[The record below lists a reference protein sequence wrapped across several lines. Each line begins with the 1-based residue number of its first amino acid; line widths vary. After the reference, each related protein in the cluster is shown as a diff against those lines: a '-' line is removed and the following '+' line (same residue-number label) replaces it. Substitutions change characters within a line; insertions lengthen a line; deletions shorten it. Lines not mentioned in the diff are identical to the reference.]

1 METEKSNNSSYLPS
15 RVKGILFSGL
25 VWSFLLTTDK
35 FACIQRSL
43 LALSGVAFVILCWSI
58 SKNGGVS
65 EDGLKESRKSV
76 EYYLSAILVLIGA
89 GIGVAIIDFRSNEF
103 TWMVSNTIILL
114 LIGIVEIYANMRG
127 EE

>member
-1 METEKSNNSSYLPS
+1 METEKNNNSSYLPS

-89 GIGVAIIDFRSNEF
+89 GIGVAIIDLRSNEF

>member
-1 METEKSNNSSYLPS
+1 METEENNNSSYLPS

-89 GIGVAIIDFRSNEF
+89 GIGVAIIDLRSNEF

>member
-1 METEKSNNSSYLPS
+1 METNNNSSYVPS
-15 RVKGILFSGL
+15 RVKGIAFSCI
-25 VWSFLLTTDK
+25 VWSLMLTNDK
-35 FACIQRSL
+35 FAFIQCSL
-43 LALSGVAFVILCWSI
+43 LILLGIAFIVLCWCI
-58 SKNGGVS
+58 SRKGGVS

-89 GIGVAIIDFRSNEF
+89 GIGVAVIDARSNEF

-114 LIGIVEIYANMRG
+114 ILGILEIYANMRS

>member
-1 METEKSNNSSYLPS
+1 METEKNNNSSYLPS

-58 SKNGGVS
+58 SKKGGVS

-76 EYYLSAILVLIGA
+76 EYYLSAILALIGA

-103 TWMVSNTIILL
+103 TWIVSNTIILL

>member
-1 METEKSNNSSYLPS
+1 METEKNNNSSYLPS

-58 SKNGGVS
+58 SKKGGVS

-76 EYYLSAILVLIGA
+76 EYYLSAILVLIGT
-89 GIGVAIIDFRSNEF
+89 GIGVAVIDARSNEF
-103 TWMVSNTIILL
+103 TWIVSNTIILL
-114 LIGIVEIYANMRG
+114 LLGIVEIYANIRG

>member
-43 LALSGVAFVILCWSI
+43 LALSGIAFVILCWSI
-58 SKNGGVS
+58 SKKGGVS

-89 GIGVAIIDFRSNEF
+89 GIGVAIIDFSSNEF
-103 TWMVSNTIILL
+103 TWIVSNTIILL

>member
-1 METEKSNNSSYLPS
+1 METEKNNNSSYLPS

-58 SKNGGVS
+58 SKKGGVS

-89 GIGVAIIDFRSNEF
+89 GIGVAVIDARSNEF
-103 TWMVSNTIILL
+103 TWIVSNTIILL
-114 LIGIVEIYANMRG
+114 LLGIVEIYTNIRG

>member
-1 METEKSNNSSYLPS
+1 METNNNSSYVPS
-15 RVKGILFSGL
+15 RVKGIALSCI
-25 VWSFLLTTDK
+25 VWSLMLTTDK

-58 SKNGGVS
+58 SKKGGVS

-114 LIGIVEIYANMRG
+114 LLGIVEIYANIRG

>member
-1 METEKSNNSSYLPS
+1 METEKNNNSSYLPS

-58 SKNGGVS
+58 SKKGGVS

-89 GIGVAIIDFRSNEF
+89 GIGVAVIDARSNEF
-103 TWMVSNTIILL
+103 TWIVSNTIILL
-114 LIGIVEIYANMRG
+114 LLGIVEIYANIRG